1 MSFDARGLLTSSS
14 TTIKNALVFYSSR
27 TRPVRDLP
35 SQKQRSLEKRET
47 RANRVSRKRWGK
59 VKYPPTLPL
68 TFANPFCL
76 FSTSSGSPYPSI
88 RGRERERERA
98 CSLLNRGPRLFLVGT
113 ERLATCRVPRLNNAS
128 VTWSIRPASSVVNHL
143 EEERVLLLVDDA
155 TVDSPH
161 PPEPPVSLVITAIN
175 PRGEISCLST
185 DFLMVVVACE
195 R

>member
-1 MSFDARGLLTSSS
+1 MGKGEISSDTSIDFCKPLL
-14 TTIKNALVFYSSR
+14 
-27 TRPVRDLP
+27 PVLHLFWF
-35 SQKQRSLEKRET
+35 SISLD
-47 RANRVSRKRWGK
+47 S
-59 VKYPPTLPL
+59 
-68 TFANPFCL
+68 
-76 FSTSSGSPYPSI
+76 
-88 RGRERERERA
+88 RERERERKRA